1 LGLANSVFVSFNF
14 RKDVDLKPDFSVND
28 NFSFLFGGKIDPERI
43 AIAAKGELSIVREL
57 LLQIFLIIPL
67 V

>member
-1 LGLANSVFVSFNF
+1 MGLANSVFVSFNF

-28 NFSFLFGGKIDPERI
+28 DFSFLFGGKVDPERI
-43 AIAAKGELSIVREL
+43 AIAAEGELGIVREL
-57 LLQIFLIIPL
+57 LLQVFFVVPL